1 MIYGY
6 ARQASIWPGERLMLH
21 VSCGAGRF
29 RFAFYRWTGKLVH
42 MLTTSWKWGER
53 AGAGSAAAD
62 WGWPAYGVDLPRDWP
77 PGVYVVHLEERGAPE
92 ARIAMSDAAV
102 LFVLRGDGASG
113 LLYKIPLATY
123 NAYNHAGGGCF
134 YDRPPRSLDPPGA
147 RLSFLRPGVGIGG
160 PTHGAADFYDASSP
174 RQTFAHWD
182 ARFIAWLL
190 DQGYAPAFC
199 TDLDIHADPGL
210 LERYRLMLSVGH
222 DEYWSEPMRDGV
234 EAFIRRGGNAAY
246 FSANVCWWRIHLVD
260 GNSAMVCHQGGP
272 DGARDHWWAPTG
284 VARPEDALSGASYRH
299 GGGWW
304 DGPREARGYSVQ
316 DAGHWVF
323 EGTGL
328 RKGERFGAST
338 TPPLVGYE
346 CDGAPLDGFDEA
358 AGTARLASGAR
369 DCGTPR
375 NYRLLAACPLSEQW
389 QERPCR
395 EAHASAGELHAAT
408 MGIVE
413 TGAEPAFA
421 GEGSLPPAPP
431 PETEL
436 VAGVMGVIPPSPGPG
451 RTGTPPGDT
460 AARAGAGTPAR
471 ATGGV
476 VFHAGTTD
484 WAQVLSSGQDEH
496 VDTIT
501 RNVINRLLAT
511 GRGTEPP

>member
-6 ARQASIWPGERLMLH
+6 VRQASLWPGERLTLH

-53 AGAGSAAAD
+53 AGACSAAAD
-62 WGWPAYGVDLPRDWP
+62 WGWPAYGIDLPRDWP
-77 PGVYVVHLEERGAPE
+77 AGVYVVHLEEKGAPE
-92 ARIAMSDAAV
+92 VHIAMADAAV
-102 LFVLRGDGASG
+102 LFVLRGDGASE

-147 RLSFLRPGVGIGG
+147 RLSFRRPGIGIGG
-160 PTHGAADFYDASSP
+160 PVFGAADFYDPASP

-182 ARFIAWLL
+182 ARFIAWLH
-190 DQGYAPAFC
+190 QKGHTPEFC

-210 LERYRLMLSVGH
+210 LDRYRLLLSVGH

-234 EAFIRRGGNAAY
+234 EAFGRRGGNIAF

-260 GNSAMVCHQGGP
+260 NDSAMVCHQGGP
-272 DGARDHWWAPTG
+272 EGARDHWWASTG

-304 DGPREARGYSVQ
+304 DGPREAAGYRVQ

-323 EGTGL
+323 DGTGL
-328 RKGERFGAST
+328 RQGDRFGAST
-338 TPPLVGYE
+338 LPPLVGYE
-346 CDGAPLDGFDEA
+346 CDGAPLDSFDA
-358 AGTARLASGAR
+358 ASGTARLAAGAC

-375 NYRLLAACPLSEQW
+375 NYRLLAACPLGPQW

-395 EAHASAGELHAAT
+395 EPHASAQGLHAAT

-413 TGAEPAFA
+413 
-421 GEGSLPPAPP
+421 
-431 PETEL
+431 
-436 VAGVMGVIPPSPGPG
+436 PG
-451 RTGTPPGDT
+451 RIASRLPAGSDRSGLASRV
-460 AARAGAGTPAR
+460 AAGPSRGI
-471 ATGGV
+471 

-484 WAQVLSSGQDEH
+484 WAQVLAEGQDRH

-501 RNVINRLLAT
+501 HNVIARLLQT
-511 GRGTEPP
+511 GRASEPP